1 MLCYYQGIHL
11 LLKLFSVLRRN
22 TCVKIV
28 HIPMYMAVFFF
39 FPLSSTY
46 VVENGLRVDLAIPC
60 TIIPKTRK
68 NNSNGMLIVNTILNG
83 HTLQ

>member
-1 MLCYYQGIHL
+1 
-11 LLKLFSVLRRN
+11 
-22 TCVKIV
+22 
-28 HIPMYMAVFFF
+28 MYMAVFFF

-68 NNSNGMLIVNTILNG
+68 NNSNGMLKVNTILNG